1 MIGYSQFAVLD
12 APYCVWDLEPKRRNL
27 EFIERIDPQYFDYIA
42 DVNGEALKGETS
54 QYAATSLRI
63 AYCHGLE
70 TLFALLGAIIQA
82 PDCVV
87 GWLQKYRP
95 VQLRKLITAIFN
107 RRSKIRCKLNIQS
120 VTMEELSGLI
130 NQFNLRDEKEIQ
142 RLKGL
147 FSTLWYQFAGDYLNE
162 ELIAEYN
169 SLKHGFR
176 INPGGFK
183 LMVGPESTPGV
194 AAPADRMTSL
204 GGSDF
209 GSSFSVT
216 EGIGIEAGKR
226 NTTHFGLKAT
236 SLNWDPECMA
246 AGLRLISISLNNIL
260 AFLKLLNGSSSDV
273 RLRYPCDESYFEIP
287 WSSSQGG
294 MNMGINPIIQEE
306 DIVRFSDEEI
316 LKVYKQKLR

>member
-1 MIGYSQFAVLD
+1 MIGYSRFAVLD
-12 APYCVWDLEPKRRNL
+12 VPNCVWDLEPKRRNL
-27 EFIERIDPQYFDYIA
+27 EFIERIDPQYYDYIA
-42 DVNGEALKGETS
+42 DINGEALQGETS
-54 QYAATSLRI
+54 QHAATSVRI

-70 TLFALLGAIIQA
+70 TLFALLGACIQA

-87 GWLQKYRP
+87 GWLLKYSTG
-95 VQLRKLITAIFN
+95 QLRMLVTAIFN
-107 RRSKIRCKLNIQS
+107 RRNKIRCKLNIQS
-120 VTMEELSGLI
+120 VTIEELSGSI
-130 NQFNLRDEKEIQ
+130 NQFDLRDENEIQ

-147 FSTLWYQFAGDYLNE
+147 FSTLWYRFAGDYLNE

-183 LMVGPESTPGV
+183 LMVGPESSPGV

-209 GSSFSVT
+209 GSSFFLR
-216 EGIGIEAGKR
+216 EGIGNEEGRR
-226 NTTHFGLKAT
+226 NSTHFRLKAT

-260 AFLKLLNGSSSDV
+260 AYLKLLNGSSEEV

-294 MNMGINPIIQEE
+294 MSIGMNHIILEE
-306 DIVRFSDEEI
+306 DIVRFSDEDI
-316 LKVYKQKLR
+316 LKVYKQE

>member
-1 MIGYSQFAVLD
+1 MTIGYSRFAVLD
-12 APYCVWDLEPKRRNL
+12 VPYCVWDLEPKRRNL
-27 EFIERIDPQYFDYIA
+27 EFIERIDPRYYDYIA
-42 DVNGEALKGETS
+42 DINGEALQGETS

-70 TLFALLGAIIQA
+70 TLFSLLCACIQA
-82 PDCVV
+82 PDCVI

-95 VQLRKLITAIFN
+95 DQLRKLVEAIFN
-107 RRSKIRCKLNIQS
+107 RRTKIHCKLDIQR
-120 VTMEELSGLI
+120 VTFEELSGLI
-130 NQFNLRDEKEIQ
+130 NRFSLKNEEKIE
-142 RLKGL
+142 RLKGS
-147 FSTLWYQFAGDYLNE
+147 FSTLWYRFAGDFLNE

-183 LMVGPESTPGV
+183 LMVGHESTPGV

-216 EGIGIEAGKR
+216 EGIGIEADKK
-226 NTTHFGLKAT
+226 NTTHFRLKAT

-273 RLRYPCDESYFEIP
+273 RLRYPCDESNFEIP
-287 WSSSQGG
+287 WSSAQDG
-294 MNMGINPIIQEE
+294 MSIGFNPIIREE

-316 LKVYKQKLR
+316 LNVYKQK